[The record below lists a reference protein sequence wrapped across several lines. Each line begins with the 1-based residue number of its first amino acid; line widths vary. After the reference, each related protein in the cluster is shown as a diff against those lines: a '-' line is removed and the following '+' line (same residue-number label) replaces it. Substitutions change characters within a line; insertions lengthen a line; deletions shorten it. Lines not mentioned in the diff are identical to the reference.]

1 MSKVFDIN
9 NSNIYDAFS
18 EYLLKLNIQ
27 KNIRYFECIQIVNNH
42 LSVYN
47 YYLEL
52 DDIIRNEIHT
62 CFHILAGYMI
72 IPLEETYIS
81 MVHLQ
86 IYQCSG
92 PSYSSG
98 LNLNRLHSTLINYL
112 RGKQLLQEVIP
123 NCNHGSSGVD
133 LINEIN
139 RNQDFYNNE
148 MKKKNI
154 ITELNDINVN
164 YCNKINNLESKL
176 LEQINKNKEL
186 EKIFKNLGSCQ
197 KDKMIVEILQSIS
210 FLREMNDD
218 AIDILK
224 NENNKL
230 KDELENNKKFYVNE
244 LSKKDK
250 LNKRLVNLL
259 TIYKY
264 HELNNVQ
271 KYNYEEIKEKNKKL
285 NSEFKRVAKLMKLDR
300 LN

>member
-9 NSNIYDAFS
+9 DSNIYDAFG

-27 KNIRYFECIQIVNNH
+27 KNIRYFEILQIVNNH
-42 LSVYN
+42 TSVYN

-52 DDIIRNEIHT
+52 DEIIRNEIHT
-62 CFHILAGYMI
+62 CFHILGGNII

-81 MVHLQ
+81 MVWLPICQ
-86 IYQCSG
+86 FSG
-92 PSYSSG
+92 TTYTSG
-98 LNLNRLHSTLINYL
+98 FDQNRLYSTLINYL
-112 RGKQLLQEVIP
+112 RGKQLLQEVVIP
-123 NCNHGSSGVD
+123 NCNHGSCGVD

-139 RNQDFYNNE
+139 RNQDFYYNE

-154 ITELNDINVN
+154 ITELN
-164 YCNKINNLESKL
+164 
-176 LEQINKNKEL
+176 
-186 EKIFKNLGSCQ
+186 
-197 KDKMIVEILQSIS
+197 
-210 FLREMNDD
+210 D

-250 LNKRLVNLL
+250 LNKRLVNIL

-271 KYNYEEIKEKNKKL
+271 KYNYQEIKNRNKKL
-285 NSEFKRVAKLMKLDR
+285 NSEFKRVAKLMKLDK
-300 LN
+300 